1 MGMNLLVV
9 VYRAPAPLK
18 EQMLHSC
25 SLIFSADRRLAVPL
39 SGMAAW
45 HTFCSLQVSKDYAP
59 GPSPPAEQDADQ
71 GRSSSFWLLSNQ
83 DKDEL

>member
-9 VYRAPAPLK
+9 VCRAPAPLK
-18 EQMLHSC
+18 EQKLHSC
-25 SLIFSADRRLAVPL
+25 SLIFSADRRLAAPL

-45 HTFCSLQVSKDYAP
+45 HAFCSLQVSKDYAP

-83 DKDEL
+83 DKDNL